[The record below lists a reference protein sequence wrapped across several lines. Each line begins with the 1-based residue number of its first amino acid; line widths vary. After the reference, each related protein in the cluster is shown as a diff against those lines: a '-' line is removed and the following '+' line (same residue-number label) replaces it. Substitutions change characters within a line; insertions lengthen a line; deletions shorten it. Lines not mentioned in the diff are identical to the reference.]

1 MRRWLV
7 WNWTPVTPFFDNTL
21 FLWCILKKISVLTW
35 VACPCCWSCWN
46 CCAVTKLTGL
56 FPAISLV
63 PAGMVVRMMFLP
75 RLLILGKEKRGEK
88 SKGVRGIKDKQ
99 TMQKQKEAENV
110 SACRTGAL
118 LCIDAPFD
126 DGRGHHTLALQRL
139 VKDWEGHSYPR
150 RQLALWWYQEF
161 KKKNQ
166 TNKHRTMSRKPVK
179 LQLISIFIS

>member
-1 MRRWLV
+1 M
-7 WNWTPVTPFFDNTL
+7 
-21 FLWCILKKISVLTW
+21 LTW

-88 SKGVRGIKDKQ
+88 SKGVRCIKDKQ
-99 TMQKQKEAENV
+99 TIQKQKEAECTLHFLTFLSGKGQRNV
-110 SACRTGAL
+110 SACRTGAS

-139 VKDWEGHSYPR
+139 VKDWEGHSYPC
-150 RQLALWWYQEF
+150 RQLALWWSQEF
-161 KKKNQ
+161 KKI
-166 TNKHRTMSRKPVK
+166 NK
-179 LQLISIFIS
+179 

>member
-1 MRRWLV
+1 MACFKL
-7 WNWTPVTPFFDNTL
+7 NTCYSL
-21 FLWCILKKISVLTW
+21 FWQYYLIKMCLKKISVLTW

-75 RLLILGKEKRGEK
+75 RLLILGKEKNGRKKVRELGV
-88 SKGVRGIKDKQ
+88 SKTKRQCRNKKKQ
-99 TMQKQKEAENV
+99 NAHYVFFTFLSRKGQPNV

-139 VKDWEGHSYPR
+139 VKDWEGHSYPC
-150 RQLALWWYQEF
+150 RQLALW
-161 KKKNQ
+161 
-166 TNKHRTMSRKPVK
+166 
-179 LQLISIFIS
+179 